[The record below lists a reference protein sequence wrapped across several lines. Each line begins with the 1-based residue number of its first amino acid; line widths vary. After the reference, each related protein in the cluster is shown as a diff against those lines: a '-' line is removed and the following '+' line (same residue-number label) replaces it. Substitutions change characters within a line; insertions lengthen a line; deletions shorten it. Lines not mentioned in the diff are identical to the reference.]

1 VKDDDKA
8 DDKNTDDKA
17 KSDDSKADDTKAA
30 AEPAEDADAWKQ
42 QLSDKQRKN
51 FDEEASAL
59 RKHAAHEF
67 HYAKSDGTKQLEEMQ
82 DEYAR
87 KDAHLVKE
95 YQKLAA
101 KAAKKQQAQ
110 DSKPFEVPPSMFLAA
125 DGGDDTQGGAKG
137 PASQNGESAQQS
149 DAEAPKA
156 DWRQQLTAEQHQELQ
171 QRLAHL
177 KKESGIQQS
186 YAGEYGKLAQ
196 AYQQRD
202 YEHKVAH
209 IEAAFKQIAS
219 ANASPSI
226 SAFLL
231 AAQDDVPNDSSAQK
245 DEDAKDDSTK
255 HSDETTEEK
264 SDSKDNVKGDSAL
277 QADWKD
283 QLTAEQRGN
292 LQTRL
297 AHIKKEN
304 RIQMVYAKQYGKQA
318 QAYQQHDYEH
328 KVAHIEGDFKQVAA
342 ANASPS
348 ISDFLLAARHDSKD
362 ASAQNDGDAKAD
374 STKQPDE
381 DTKHE
386 SEDKSD
392 AKDKAEGQSAPQ
404 ADRKDQLT
412 AEQNQEMQKRL
423 ARLKKENRIQM
434 SFAKEYGK
442 QAEASQQRDYER
454 RVAHVQAAFKKVA
467 AANASEGLS
476 LATVLGSARLPVP
489 LLVAFSLS
497 LLATVVFM
505 RRTDA
510 KATLQEPLLA
520 V

>member
-1 VKDDDKA
+1 
-8 DDKNTDDKA
+8 
-17 KSDDSKADDTKAA
+17 
-30 AEPAEDADAWKQ
+30 
-42 QLSDKQRKN
+42 
-51 FDEEASAL
+51 
-59 RKHAAHEF
+59 
-67 HYAKSDGTKQLEEMQ
+67 MQ
-82 DEYAR
+82 GEYAR
-87 KDAHLVKE
+87 KEAHLVKE

-110 DSKPFEVPPSMFLAA
+110 DSKLFEVPASMFLAA

-137 PASQNGESAQQS
+137 PASQNRGPAQQS

-245 DEDAKDDSTK
+245 DDDAKDDSTK
-255 HSDETTEEK
+255 QSDETTEEK
-264 SDSKDNVKGDSAL
+264 SDGKDKVKGDSAP

-304 RIQMVYAKQYGKQA
+304 RIQMVFAKQYGKQA

-328 KVAHIEGDFKQVAA
+328 KVAHIEGDFKQAAA

-348 ISDFLLAARHDSKD
+348 ISAFLLAARDDSKD

-392 AKDKAEGQSAPQ
+392 AKDKAEGQSVPQ
-404 ADRKDQLT
+404 ADRKNQLARDDSKDASAQNDGDAKADSTKQPDEDTKHESEDKSDAKDKAEGQSVPHADRKDQLT

-489 LLVAFSLS
+489 LVVAFSLS
-497 LLATVVFM
+497 LLATVVFR